1 MSPRSGDPRS
11 EAPSLAPGPRRN
23 VSGMDADSQLG
34 EFLRARREL
43 ARPAD
48 LGLPD
53 SGRRRVPGLRRE
65 EVAML
70 AGVSTDYYVRLEQG
84 RERHPSDEVLTAL
97 AGVLGLG
104 EDALAHLRQLTAA
117 RPRRRRQ
124 PRPEQASAGLLSLLG
139 QWPGTPAFVMNRFR
153 DVLACTALAAALH
166 PGLRHDRNMVRLLFL
181 DPAER
186 DLYPEWDRV
195 AREAVAWLRGAA
207 GADLD
212 HPRLTAVVGEL
223 TVKSPEFARLWSRH
237 EVREKSSGSKRLV
250 HPVVGEIALDF
261 ETFAVGARQGQS
273 LTVYHAAPGSR
284 AADTLSLLASYAA
297 TSAPDRHGTTGTV
310 IFHDD
315 LERTVATPAAPGNT
329 APSAAAPPRR

>member
-1 MSPRSGDPRS
+1 
-11 EAPSLAPGPRRN
+11 
-23 VSGMDADSQLG
+23 MDADSQLG

-97 AGVLGLG
+97 AGVLGLD
-104 EDALAHLRQLTAA
+104 EDALAHLRQLAA
-117 RPRRRRQ
+117 PRPRRRRAQ
-124 PRPEQASAGLLSLLG
+124 PRPERASPGLLSLLG
-139 QWPGTPAFVMNRFR
+139 QWPDTPAFVMNRFR

-166 PGLRHDRNMVRLLFL
+166 PGLDRDRNMVRLLFL

-195 AREAVAWLRGAA
+195 ARDSVAWLRAAA
-207 GADLD
+207 GADLG
-212 HPRLTAVVGEL
+212 HPRLTEVVGEL

-237 EVREKSSGSKRLV
+237 EVREKSSGAKRLV
-250 HPVVGEIALDF
+250 HPVTGEIALDF

-284 AADTLSLLASYAA
+284 AADALSLLASHAA
-297 TSAPDRHGTTGTV
+297 TSAQDSTGV
-310 IFHDD
+310 VVFHDYA
-315 LERTVATPAAPGNT
+315 ERTAVTPAAPRT
-329 APSAAAPPRR
+329 SAPPATPPRS